1 MKKIL
6 IYSLLFVKIMFAQNS
21 GNTINADPLSETPLY
36 PIPSEMTFEE
46 YEDMNRR
53 LSQAFL
59 WSSIPIPGI
68 THYYAGEKKI
78 AKRLFYISMAGA
90 ACIGA
95 GASSMGEA
103 SWPDYNENIHVIH
116 NQGTDNERWYE
127 RVPVSMEGD
136 MIQYQLKE
144 IYKQQDGNGGGLIFL
159 GLAIIIG
166 DFIYD
171 RIKGLQLV
179 EEKRNRVR
187 YKYGQQI
194 KFTYDPSFYYSVSQ
208 NQLGIKF
215 NFDLL

>member
-1 MKKIL
+1 MKKTL
-6 IYSLLFVKIMFAQNS
+6 IYSLLFIKIMFAQNS

-103 SWPDYNENIHVIH
+103 SWPDYNENIYVIH

>member
-21 GNTINADPLSETPLY
+21 GNTTNADPLSETPLY

-103 SWPDYNENIHVIH
+103 SWPDYNENIYVIH

-215 NFDLL
+215 SFDLL